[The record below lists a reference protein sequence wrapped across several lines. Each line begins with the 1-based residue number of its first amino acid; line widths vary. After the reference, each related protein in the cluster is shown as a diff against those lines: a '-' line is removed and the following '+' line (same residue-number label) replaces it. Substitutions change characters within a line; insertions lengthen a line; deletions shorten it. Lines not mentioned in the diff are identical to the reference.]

1 LTDKEFNRLILATMK
16 EKKNRQC
23 SFVSALAY
31 VDPLN
36 KVEKIFLSSIKGQ
49 VSSRIIGKHG
59 FGFDPIFY
67 FPPLKKTFA
76 QLTIQ
81 EKNQVSPRAQSLKNF
96 LR

>member
-1 LTDKEFNRLILATMK
+1 MK
-16 EKKNRQC
+16 KKKNRRC
-23 SFVSALAY
+23 SFVSALAF
-31 VDPLN
+31 VDFQS
-36 KVEKIFLSSIKGQ
+36 KIEKIFLSSIKGQ

-67 FPPLKKTFA
+67 FSPLKKTFA